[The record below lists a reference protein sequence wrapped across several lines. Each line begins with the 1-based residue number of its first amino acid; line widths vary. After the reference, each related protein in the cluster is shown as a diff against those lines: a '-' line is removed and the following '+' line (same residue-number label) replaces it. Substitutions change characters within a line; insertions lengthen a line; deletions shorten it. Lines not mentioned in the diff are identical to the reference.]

1 MIRRLWLAP
10 VIDLVCIGT
19 FILVGAGR
27 HNIDEGVGWF
37 FEVLW
42 PLAVGWYGVALL
54 MKLYTEPDKLWMRLA
69 ITLAGA
75 TVIMAV
81 LRGTVLD
88 RPLVSIFTVVFV
100 GWMVLT
106 AFGWRL
112 VGRWFSARR
121 SGSAPATTA

>member
-10 VIDLVCIGT
+10 VLDLACLAT

-27 HNIDEGVGWF
+27 HNINDGAGWF

-54 MKLYTEPDKLWMRLA
+54 TKLYTAPDKLWMRLA

-75 TVIMAV
+75 TVIMAA
-81 LRGTVLD
+81 LRGAVLD
-88 RPLVSIFTVVFV
+88 RPTVSIFTVVFV

-112 VGRWFSARR
+112 LGRFLSARR
-121 SGSAPATTA
+121 SGRAPATSA